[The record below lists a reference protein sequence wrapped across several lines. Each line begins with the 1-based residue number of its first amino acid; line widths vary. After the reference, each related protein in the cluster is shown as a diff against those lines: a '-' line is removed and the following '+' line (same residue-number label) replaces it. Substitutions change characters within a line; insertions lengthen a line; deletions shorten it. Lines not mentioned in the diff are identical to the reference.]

1 MRYIKHA
8 YNAWYSR
15 DLYCSLSFFHAPSA
29 FSQVMPILKLLYNP
43 DNHNAHHIYMSLIIL
58 LILSQDENFNKSVH
72 ELVWIQ
78 KKMLYSPYLSIA
90 PYKGIQD
97 SPGFLIPSPG
107 FQIPGTWF
115 QVLCQWN
122 LDSEFNRWWDSGF
135 LEMYSGF
142 QRPGFQ
148 IPRTKISRIL
158 GYGFLRARSTQKNY
172 FCCPTRL

>member
-1 MRYIKHA
+1 
-8 YNAWYSR
+8 
-15 DLYCSLSFFHAPSA
+15 
-29 FSQVMPILKLLYNP
+29 MPILKLLYNP

-158 GYGFLRARSTQKNY
+158 GYGFLWARSTTNWGERDSVWGPRAY
-172 FCCPTRL
+172 SLR